1 MFPGLFKWIFT
12 KVLDTASGG
21 LADKFLSTYVQLKT
35 SSAEVDKEALRAGVE
50 KTKAEA
56 ALLMAEQGNWVTR
69 SIRPLLAL
77 PFIIYWWKLIFWDK
91 VIGSIARANEGEG
104 WNSLLFQ
111 TPALSTELNQIGM
124 VIVGAYMLTRPFE
137 KRR

>member
-1 MFPGLFKWIFT
+1 MGLFARVLNFLSGGIAD
-12 KVLDTASGG
+12 KVLGA
-21 LADKFLSTYVQLKT
+21 YVQYKT
-35 SSAEVDKEALRAGVE
+35 SSTEVDKEAIRAGVE
-50 KTKAEA
+50 RTKAEA

-91 VIGSIARANEGEG
+91 VIGSIVHANEGAG

-111 TPALSTELNQIGM
+111 TPALSAELNQIGM
-124 VIVGAYMLTRPFE
+124 VVVGAYMLTRPFE

>member
-1 MFPGLFKWIFT
+1 MIQWFVAKTFDFL
-12 KVLDTASGG
+12 SGG

-35 SSAEVDKEALRAGVE
+35 SSAEVDKEAIRASVE
-50 KTKAEA
+50 KTRAEA

-91 VIGSIARANEGEG
+91 VVGSLVRANEGEG

-111 TPALSTELNQIGM
+111 TPALSGELNQIGM
-124 VIVGAYMLTRPFE
+124 VVVGAYMLTRPFE